1 MNAAAQQISERMSA
15 DDIQRELA
23 EIAEVDRLEGV
34 KHDNRDFEIEAKR
47 AENDPVKGKA
57 AADEIRATATLY
69 RAKKGRRDA
78 RKAALELALKHL
90 QANDAGKRL
99 DAIKREHDDAV
110 NAATAKL
117 AAIDFAALDKF
128 EQQID
133 AYLAAAAKVRGHAV
147 NAAQIALDAG
157 AKAPGLT
164 SVKAPAVE
172 QLHDRLNRLA
182 ARAASPDLHARGDLS
197 RLGVTRSTI

>member
-23 EIAEVDRLEGV
+23 EIAEAARLEGV
-34 KHDNRDFEIEAKR
+34 KHGNRDFEIEAKR
-47 AENDPVKGKA
+47 AENDPLQGHA
-57 AADEIRATATLY
+57 AAQEIRAEGTLY
-69 RAKKGRRDA
+69 RAKKSRRDD
-78 RKAALELALKHL
+78 RKAALEQALKSL
-90 QANDAGKRL
+90 QDNDVGERL
-99 DAIKREHDDAV
+99 TELKSQHDDAV
-110 NAATAKL
+110 NAAAAKL

-133 AYLAAAAKVRGHAV
+133 DYLAAAAKVRGHAV

-172 QLHDRLNRLA
+172 GLHDRLNRLA

-197 RLGVTRSTI
+197 RLGVTRSVI

>member
-1 MNAAAQQISERMSA
+1 MNAAAIEISTRMSA
-15 DDIQRELA
+15 QQIESELA
-23 EIAEVDRLEGV
+23 EIAEVDRLEGI
-34 KHDNRDFEIEAKR
+34 KHGNRDFEIEAKR
-47 AENDPVKGKA
+47 AENDPLQGKA

-78 RKAALELALKHL
+78 RRAALELALKHL
-90 QANDAGKRL
+90 RDNDVGDRL
-99 DAIKREHDDAV
+99 RELKKEYDDAV
-110 NAATAKL
+110 NGATAKL

-147 NAAQIALDAG
+147 SAAQIAPDAG

-172 QLHDRLNRLA
+172 GLHDRLNRLA
-182 ARAASPDLHARGDLS
+182 ARAASPDLQSRGDLS
-197 RLGVTRSTI
+197 RFGVTRSVI